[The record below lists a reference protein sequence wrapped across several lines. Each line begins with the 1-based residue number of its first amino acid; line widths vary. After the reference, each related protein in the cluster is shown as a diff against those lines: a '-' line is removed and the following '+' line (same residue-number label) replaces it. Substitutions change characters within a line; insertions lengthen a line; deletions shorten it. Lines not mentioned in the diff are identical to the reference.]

1 MNIIKKTMF
10 NNLITK
16 TFIFLFLLIISSI
29 SVWSAEE
36 MGHKKHKHGHGHSEH
51 DEVNMPGLQGIDTTE
66 TEVNDL
72 KKIFQNH
79 KEIKRTVTNIENG
92 IKTETY
98 SENLEIRTAI
108 VSHVTAMITRIQE
121 GRNPKV
127 LIQSPTL
134 DKLFNNYDK
143 IETSIELT
151 DTGIA
156 VIQTSEDPKVVK
168 LLQTHASEINDMVEK
183 GMQAIHER
191 MMTSKKTN

>member
-1 MNIIKKTMF
+1 MF

-66 TEVNDL
+66 AEVNDL
-72 KKIFQNH
+72 KTIFKNH
-79 KEIKRTVTNIENG
+79 KEIKRTVTNLDNG

-98 SENLEIRTAI
+98 SDNEEIRAAI
-108 VSHVTAMITRIQE
+108 VNHVTLMVTRIQE
-121 GRNPKV
+121 NRNPKV
-127 LIQSPTL
+127 MIQSPTL
-134 DKLFNNYDK
+134 DKLFNNFDK

-156 VIQTSEDPKVVK
+156 VIQTSENPKVVN

-183 GMQAIHER
+183 GMRAIHER
-191 MMTSKKTN
+191 MMSSKKTN

>member
-1 MNIIKKTMF
+1 MLFSLSKKTLF
-10 NNLITK
+10 A
-16 TFIFLFLLIISSI
+16 LFLLLFNSI
-29 SVWSAEE
+29 QFLSAEE
-36 MGHKKHKHGHGHSEH
+36 MKHKKHKHGHGHGEH

-66 TEVNDL
+66 AEVNDL
-72 KKIFQNH
+72 KTIFKNH
-79 KEIKRTVTNIENG
+79 KEIKRTVTNLDNG

-98 SENLEIRTAI
+98 SDIEEIRAAI
-108 VSHVTAMITRIQE
+108 INHVTLMVTRIQE
-121 GRNPKV
+121 NRNPKV

-156 VIQTSEDPKVVK
+156 VIQTSEDPKVVN

-183 GMQAIHER
+183 GMRAIHER
-191 MMTSKKTN
+191 MMSSKKTN

>member
-1 MNIIKKTMF
+1 MIFSLSKKILFTV
-10 NNLITK
+10 
-16 TFIFLFLLIISSI
+16 FLLLFTSI
-29 SVWSAEE
+29 CSLSAEE

-51 DEVNMPGLQGIDTTE
+51 DEVNMPGLQGIDTTDI
-66 TEVNDL
+66 EVNDL

-79 KEIKRTVTNIENG
+79 KEIKRTVTNLDNG

-98 SENLEIRTAI
+98 SDNEEIRAAI
-108 VSHVTAMITRIQE
+108 VNHVTLMVTRIQE
-121 GRNPKV
+121 NRNPKV
-127 LIQSPTL
+127 MIQSPTL
-134 DKLFNNYDK
+134 DKLFNNFDK
-143 IETSIELT
+143 IETAIELT

-183 GMQAIHER
+183 GMRAIHER

>member
-1 MNIIKKTMF
+1 MMFSLSKK
-10 NNLITK
+10 I
-16 TFIFLFLLIISSI
+16 LFTLFVLLFTSI
-29 SVWSAEE
+29 CSLSAEE

-72 KKIFQNH
+72 KTIFKNH
-79 KEIKRTVTNIENG
+79 KEIKRTVTNLDNG

-98 SENLEIRTAI
+98 SDNEEIRAAI
-108 VSHVTAMITRIQE
+108 VNHVTLMVTRIQE
-121 GRNPKV
+121 NRNPKV
-127 LIQSPTL
+127 MIQSPTL
-134 DKLFNNYDK
+134 DKLFNNFDK

-156 VIQTSEDPKVVK
+156 VIQTSENPKVVN

-183 GMQAIHER
+183 GMRAIHER
-191 MMTSKKTN
+191 MMSSKKTN

>member
-1 MNIIKKTMF
+1 MLFSLSKKTLF
-10 NNLITK
+10 A
-16 TFIFLFLLIISSI
+16 LFLLLFTSI
-29 SVWSAEE
+29 QFLSAEE
-36 MGHKKHKHGHGHSEH
+36 MKHKKHKHGHGHGEH

-66 TEVNDL
+66 AEVNDL
-72 KKIFQNH
+72 KTIFKNH
-79 KEIKRTVTNIENG
+79 KEIKRTVTNLDNG

-98 SENLEIRTAI
+98 SDNEEIRTAI
-108 VSHVTAMITRIQE
+108 INHVTLMVTRIQE
-121 GRNPKV
+121 NRNPKV

-156 VIQTSEDPKVVK
+156 VIQTSEDPKVVN

-183 GMQAIHER
+183 GMRAIHER
-191 MMTSKKTN
+191 MMSSKKSN

>member
-1 MNIIKKTMF
+1 MIFSLSKK
-10 NNLITK
+10 I
-16 TFIFLFLLIISSI
+16 LFTLFVLLFTSI
-29 SVWSAEE
+29 CSLSAEE

-98 SENLEIRTAI
+98 SENLEIRAAI

-156 VIQTSEDPKVVK
+156 VIQTSEDPKVAK

-183 GMQAIHER
+183 GMQAIHDR
-191 MMTSKKTN
+191 MMSSKKTN

>member
-1 MNIIKKTMF
+1 MF

-66 TEVNDL
+66 AEINDL
-72 KKIFQNH
+72 KTIFKNH
-79 KEIKRTVTNIENG
+79 KEIKRTVTNLDNG

-98 SENLEIRTAI
+98 SDNEEIRAAI
-108 VSHVTAMITRIQE
+108 VNHVTLMVTRIQE
-121 GRNPKV
+121 NRNPKV
-127 LIQSPTL
+127 MIQSPTL
-134 DKLFNNYDK
+134 DKLFNNFDK

-156 VIQTSEDPKVVK
+156 VIQTSENPKVVN

-183 GMQAIHER
+183 GMRAIHER
-191 MMTSKKTN
+191 MMSSKKTN

>member
-1 MNIIKKTMF
+1 MLFSLSKKTLF
-10 NNLITK
+10 A
-16 TFIFLFLLIISSI
+16 LFLLLFNFIQFL
-29 SVWSAEE
+29 SAEE
-36 MGHKKHKHGHGHSEH
+36 MKHKKYKHGHGHGEH

-66 TEVNDL
+66 AEVNDL
-72 KKIFQNH
+72 KTIFKNH
-79 KEIKRTVTNIENG
+79 KEIKRTVTNLDNG

-98 SENLEIRTAI
+98 SNNEEIRAAI
-108 VSHVTAMITRIQE
+108 INHVTLMVTRIQE
-121 GRNPKV
+121 NRNPKV

-156 VIQTSEDPKVVK
+156 VIQISEDPKVVN

-183 GMQAIHER
+183 GMRAIHER
-191 MMTSKKTN
+191 MMSSKKTN

>member
-1 MNIIKKTMF
+1 MFKFYFKKIIIIFT
-10 NNLITK
+10 
-16 TFIFLFLLIISSI
+16 FLFISSI
-29 SVWSAEE
+29 ATWSAEK
-36 MGHKKHKHGHGHSEH
+36 MGHKKHKHGHGYSEH
-51 DEVNMPGLQGIDTTE
+51 DEVNMPGLQGIDTTK

-72 KKIFQNH
+72 RKIFQKH

-98 SENLEIRTAI
+98 SENLEIRAAI

-121 GRNPKV
+121 GQNPKV

-156 VIQTSEDPKVVK
+156 VIQTSEDPKVAK

>member
-1 MNIIKKTMF
+1 MF

-98 SENLEIRTAI
+98 SENLEIRAAI

-156 VIQTSEDPKVVK
+156 VIQTSEDPKVAK

>member
-1 MNIIKKTMF
+1 MF

-66 TEVNDL
+66 AEVNDL
-72 KKIFQNH
+72 KTIFKNH
-79 KEIKRTVTNIENG
+79 KEIKRTVTNLDNG

-98 SENLEIRTAI
+98 SDNEEIRAAI
-108 VSHVTAMITRIQE
+108 VNHVTLMVTRIQE
-121 GRNPKV
+121 NRNPKV
-127 LIQSPTL
+127 MIQSPTL
-134 DKLFNNYDK
+134 DKLFNNFDK

-156 VIQTSEDPKVVK
+156 LIQTSEDPKVVK

-191 MMTSKKTN
+191 MMSSKKTN

>member
-1 MNIIKKTMF
+1 MF

-66 TEVNDL
+66 AEVNDL
-72 KKIFQNH
+72 KTIFKNH
-79 KEIKRTVTNIENG
+79 KEIKRTVTNLDNG

-98 SENLEIRTAI
+98 SDKEEIRVAI
-108 VSHVTAMITRIQE
+108 VNHVTLMVTRIQE
-121 GRNPKV
+121 NRNPKV
-127 LIQSPTL
+127 MIQSPTL
-134 DKLFNNYDK
+134 DKLFNNFDK

-183 GMQAIHER
+183 GMQAIHDR
-191 MMTSKKTN
+191 MMSSKKTN

>member
-1 MNIIKKTMF
+1 MLFSLSKKTLF
-10 NNLITK
+10 A
-16 TFIFLFLLIISSI
+16 LFLLLFNSI
-29 SVWSAEE
+29 QFLSAEE
-36 MGHKKHKHGHGHSEH
+36 MKHKKHKHGHGHGEH

-66 TEVNDL
+66 AEVNDL
-72 KKIFQNH
+72 KTIFKNH
-79 KEIKRTVTNIENG
+79 KEIKRTVTNLDNG

-98 SENLEIRTAI
+98 SDNEEIRAAI
-108 VSHVTAMITRIQE
+108 INHVTLMVTRIQE
-121 GRNPKV
+121 NRNPKV

-156 VIQTSEDPKVVK
+156 VIQTSEDPKVVN

-183 GMQAIHER
+183 GMRAIHER
-191 MMTSKKTN
+191 MMSSKKTN

>member
-1 MNIIKKTMF
+1 MF

-66 TEVNDL
+66 AEVNDL
-72 KKIFQNH
+72 KTIFKNH
-79 KEIKRTVTNIENG
+79 KEIKRTVTNLDNG

-98 SENLEIRTAI
+98 SDNEEIRAAI
-108 VSHVTAMITRIQE
+108 VNHVTLMVTRIQE
-121 GRNPKV
+121 NRNPKV
-127 LIQSPTL
+127 MIQSPTL
-134 DKLFNNYDK
+134 DKLFNNFDK

>member
-1 MNIIKKTMF
+1 MLFSLSNKILF
-10 NNLITK
+10 A
-16 TFIFLFLLIISSI
+16 LFLLLFTSI
-29 SVWSAEE
+29 QFLSAEE
-36 MGHKKHKHGHGHSEH
+36 MKHKKYKHGHGHGEH

-72 KKIFQNH
+72 KTIFKNH
-79 KEIKRTVTNIENG
+79 KEIKRTVTNLDNG

-98 SENLEIRTAI
+98 SDIEEIRAAI
-108 VSHVTAMITRIQE
+108 INHVTLMVTRIQE
-121 GRNPKV
+121 NRNPKV

-156 VIQTSEDPKVVK
+156 VIQISEDPKVVN

-183 GMQAIHER
+183 GMRAIHER
-191 MMTSKKTN
+191 MMSSKKTN

>member
-1 MNIIKKTMF
+1 MIFSLSKK
-10 NNLITK
+10 I
-16 TFIFLFLLIISSI
+16 LFTLFVVLFASI
-29 SVWSAEE
+29 CSLSAEE

-92 IKTETY
+92 IKTETN
-98 SENLEIRTAI
+98 SENLEIRAAI
-108 VSHVTAMITRIQE
+108 VSHVTLMVTRIQE

-151 DTGIA
+151 ETGIA
-156 VIQTSEDPKVVK
+156 VIQTSKDPKVVN

>member
-1 MNIIKKTMF
+1 MLFSLSKKTLF
-10 NNLITK
+10 A
-16 TFIFLFLLIISSI
+16 LFLLLFTSI
-29 SVWSAEE
+29 QFLSAEE
-36 MGHKKHKHGHGHSEH
+36 MKHKKHKHGHGHGEH

-66 TEVNDL
+66 AEVNDL
-72 KKIFQNH
+72 KTIFKNH
-79 KEIKRTVTNIENG
+79 KEIKRTVTNLDNG

-98 SENLEIRTAI
+98 SDNEEITAAI
-108 VSHVTAMITRIQE
+108 INHVTLMVTRIQE
-121 GRNPKV
+121 NRNPKV

-156 VIQTSEDPKVVK
+156 VIQISEDPKVVN

-183 GMQAIHER
+183 GMRAIHER
-191 MMTSKKTN
+191 MMSSKKTN

>member
-1 MNIIKKTMF
+1 MF

-98 SENLEIRTAI
+98 SENLEIRAAI

-156 VIQTSEDPKVVK
+156 VIQTSEDPKVIK

-191 MMTSKKTN
+191 MMSSKKIN